1 MQGLGIALV
10 SLLFYYPVTV
20 GVWSLGLQEHPTRTH
35 PQLGCR
41 REWLL
46 YLCRDKT
53 GRSKEA
59 GGGKDYALC
68 LKMGC
73 SCPPTPP
80 QSHPH
85 PGFQSGLRRL
95 ASLGGAFISIFR
107 TGCSCHGTWL
117 ISGSSQTQ
125 EESSHLGRGVWL
137 WVGKLQHAQN
147 GLWCFLKRV
156 RADFTWKLE
165 FSQFFW
171 PTHLDCLLCSFILF

>member
-1 MQGLGIALV
+1 MVIPCSALEEAENLFWEWLPGILQRFNCATDKCRAWESPLSLCPFTILPLPLLGR
-10 SLLFYYPVTV
+10 
-20 GVWSLGLQEHPTRTH
+20 GVWALGSTPLAHT

-41 REWLL
+41 RDWLL

-53 GRSKEA
+53 GRSREA

-68 LKMGC
+68 LRMGC

-80 QSHPH
+80 QSYPH

-117 ISGSSQTQ
+117 ISG
-125 EESSHLGRGVWL
+125 
-137 WVGKLQHAQN
+137 
-147 GLWCFLKRV
+147 
-156 RADFTWKLE
+156 
-165 FSQFFW
+165 
-171 PTHLDCLLCSFILF
+171 